1 MLDKTI
7 KSLNNSEVIKR
18 GSYDYFVN
26 PLTDGCPAIDSSVI
40 DEITDLIISRYDF
53 RKITKIVTM
62 EAMGIPITAVLSCK
76 LGIPYN
82 IVRKRSYE
90 LIGEVE
96 VDQVTGY
103 STSKMYINGVNSSDN
118 LFIFDVIVST
128 GGTLKAVL
136 NGLRSINASIS
147 QVCCISSQFGFKSG
161 INSDA
166 PNSCKTCKIDFV
178 DNPFMKYDHEKH
190 FEVVKEV
197 RPKYATIRDYI

>member
-82 IVRKRSYE
+82 IVRKRSYG

-103 STSKMYINGVNSSDN
+103 STSKMYINGVNSLDN

-136 NGLRSINASIS
+136 GGLRSINASIS
-147 QVCCISSQFGFKSG
+147 QVCCLIEKYNGTEVIKSLG
-161 INSDA
+161 YPIDSIIHIDIDNSKA
-166 PNSCKTCKIDFV
+166 EATLTCRNGEDGARS
-178 DNPFMKYDHEKH
+178 PWSLG
-190 FEVVKEV
+190 
-197 RPKYATIRDYI
+197 RGS